1 MRTRNHTII
10 RCDSC
15 GQVYHVPSSSKE
27 RRAKCRPCGNEFII
41 PVAVVHGEVR
51 DPRHAAADRY
61 VAAQVATLSSK
72 QAKIAGRSFPK
83 PLAVA
88 GGLLILVLVAFIFI
102 GFNQYSDTA
111 RTVQLRRGRG
121 AKASLPSNQ
130 SEYSSVMNLVEAVE
144 PSVVQIEARNGI
156 GSGFVLDKS
165 GLIVTCC
172 HCIQD
177 VDYATVVFADG
188 KRLEV
193 LGTAAIAPAC
203 DVAILVV
210 EPSDSLVPLGLAE
223 VKPRKGQPIVAIGSP
238 GGLSFSQSQG
248 SVSGLR
254 TAEELSELRGVF
266 QHRSSLAPSVAPT
279 MPGNSGGPVVD
290 FSGNVIGIVSFS
302 DSYNGLTFNFCID
315 ASEIRRVF
323 VARDSRITPLS
334 TRDAPGLLR
343 RKSGRPR

>member
-41 PVAVVHGEVR
+41 PVAVVHAEVR
-51 DPRHAAADRY
+51 GPRHAAADRY
-61 VAAQVATLSSK
+61 VAAQVATLSSE
-72 QAKIAGRSFPK
+72 QAKTDGRSFPK

-102 GFNQYSDTA
+102 AFNQYSDAA
-111 RTVQLRRGRG
+111 RTVQLRRGRV
-121 AKASLPSNQ
+121 AKSSLPGNQ
-130 SEYSSVMNLVEAVE
+130 PEYSSVMNLIEAVE
-144 PSVVQIEARNGI
+144 PSVVQIEAINGI

-177 VDYATVVFADG
+177 ADYATVVLANG

-193 LGTAAIAPAC
+193 LGTAAIAPDC

-210 EPSDSLVPLGLAE
+210 ETSDSLVPLELAE
-223 VKPRKGQPIVAIGSP
+223 VKPRKGEPIVAIGSP
-238 GGLSFSQSQG
+238 GGLSFSQSRG
-248 SVSGLR
+248 SVSGMR
-254 TAEELSELRGVF
+254 TAEELSELRGEF
-266 QHRSSLAPSVAPT
+266 QNRSSLAPSVALVQITAPVV
-279 MPGNSGGPVVD
+279 PGNSGGPVVD
-290 FSGNVIGIVSFS
+290 FSGNVIGIVSFFR
-302 DSYNGLTFNFCID
+302 SYYGLTFGFCID

-334 TRDAPGLLR
+334 VR